1 MAGQQT
7 ILYGIQKGAIRKLK
21 QFSSSHHAPTEY
33 NASARA
39 FIEKVGQSEVEALA
53 RQILDEQRQLHA
65 LKRLDFSIDIQTG
78 RVSVETPQLSF
89 FVSISLDPEQ
99 LKQYRLRVEI
109 TAFKSITA
117 LEDSTLL
124 DSLSPYCHSLSITS
138 SKAIDVP
145 AVIDAIEA
153 IEDLRPILSYPNDAS
168 ECHLRFDSLN
178 LKLCIADCGLEM
190 ESILP
195 KGLTD
200 LIEQSEQAL
209 SAFNQSNP
217 GVHFTLFAESGS

>member
-1 MAGQQT
+1 MAEQQT
-7 ILYGIQKGAIRKLK
+7 ILYGIQKGTIRKLK
-21 QFSSSHHAPTEY
+21 QFSSSHHAPKEY

-39 FIEKVGQSEVEALA
+39 FVEKVGQA
-53 RQILDEQRQLHA
+53 DEQRQLHA
-65 LKRLDFSIDIQTG
+65 LKRLDFSLDIQTG

>member
-1 MAGQQT
+1 MAEQQT

-39 FIEKVGQSEVEALA
+39 FVEKVGQAEVEALA

-145 AVIDAIEA
+145 SVIDAIEA

-178 LKLCIADCGLEM
+178 LKLCIAYFGLEM

-195 KGLTD
+195 KGLID

>member
-1 MAGQQT
+1 MAEQQT

-145 AVIDAIEA
+145 SVIDAIEA

-178 LKLCIADCGLEM
+178 LKLCIADFGLEM

-195 KGLTD
+195 KGLID
-200 LIEQSEQAL
+200 LIQQSEQAL